1 MQLTFQQGQTSKQA
15 GRLTDK
21 ILLRK
26 TINWP
31 RKQEEMKDTVVCGA
45 LSSVLSWAVGRRAE
59 GRGKRTG
66 SRLSASSAL
75 QPGVRRSPPGPQHCW
90 ACPHGSIYYQ
100 NSLFATQLK
109 FKAFFSNECSK
120 KQMGKVLNLK
130 FQKLL
135 RSNKTKE
142 SMSFTAC
149 FPLTKSPFSTL
160 KRYQSSNY

>member
-31 RKQEEMKDTVVCGA
+31 RKREEMKGTVVRGA

-66 SRLSASSAL
+66 SRLSASSVL
-75 QPGVRRSPPGPQHCW
+75 QPGVRRSQPGPQHLW
-90 ACPHGSIYYQ
+90 ACPHGSLVSCVPYPTRVLLDLSQ
-100 NSLFATQLK
+100 LTCCSSLSHILTGEAEAPGHGLCPHDLRRALPCALSRRAT
-109 FKAFFSNECSK
+109 
-120 KQMGKVLNLK
+120 
-130 FQKLL
+130 
-135 RSNKTKE
+135 R
-142 SMSFTAC
+142 
-149 FPLTKSPFSTL
+149 
-160 KRYQSSNY
+160 

>member
-90 ACPHGSIYYQ
+90 ACPHGSLVSCVPYPTRVLLDLSQ
-100 NSLFATQLK
+100 LTCCSSLSHILTGEAEAPGHGLCPHDLRHALPCALSPRAT
-109 FKAFFSNECSK
+109 
-120 KQMGKVLNLK
+120 
-130 FQKLL
+130 
-135 RSNKTKE
+135 R
-142 SMSFTAC
+142 
-149 FPLTKSPFSTL
+149 
-160 KRYQSSNY
+160 